1 VDAQANPP
9 SSAPAGGSPAP
20 LPIAARRHRL
30 VAEVDRRLR
39 GACAVEA
46 GARIAIGA
54 SGGADSTA
62 LLVACAAVAGRRR
75 GPAPAAVHVHHHL
88 RGAEADE
95 DLEFVRRLCDRLGV
109 ALLVEHVHPGAT
121 PGNLAAAAR
130 HLRYRALAG
139 AARDLGASA
148 VAVAHHADDQLETML
163 MALLRGAGPDGLAG
177 MPWSRPLGSPPP
189 DHGDGRAGDGG
200 AIRLVRPLL
209 AARHDDCIDLCR
221 AAGTGWREDSSN
233 ADLGRLRARL
243 RSTLVPAIEALA
255 PGAARRATGSADA
268 IRAAAAL
275 LRDRVDVVFGPPDQ
289 HIWPREALADLPVPV
304 IASGLRRAAVAM
316 RPDLADAIG
325 QRHLLAAAEAI
336 AGATR
341 RPRRFRWRSSLTLD
355 VTART
360 VRFVDESRPRG
371 G

>member
-1 VDAQANPP
+1 VDAQPNPP
-9 SSAPAGGSPAP
+9 SSAPADDAPAP

-30 VAEVDRRLR
+30 IAEVDRRLR
-39 GACAVEA
+39 GACAVEV

-62 LLVACAAVAGRRR
+62 LLVACAAVARRRR

-109 ALLVEHVHPGAT
+109 ALRIEHIHPRAT
-121 PGNLAAAAR
+121 SGNLAAAAR
-130 HLRYRALAG
+130 RLRYRALAG
-139 AARDLGASA
+139 AARALGATA

-177 MPWSRPLGSPPP
+177 MPWSRPLGPPRP
-189 DHGDGRAGDGG
+189 GGEGGSASDDGT
-200 AIRLVRPLL
+200 IRLVRPLL
-209 AARHDDCIDLCR
+209 AARHEECVDLCR

-243 RSTLVPAIEALA
+243 RSTLVPAIETLA

-275 LRDRVDVVFGPPDQ
+275 LRDRVEVVFGPPDQ
-289 HIWPREALADLPVPV
+289 HLWPRETLAVLPVPV

-316 RPDLADAIG
+316 RPDLADAVG

-336 AGATR
+336 VGATL
-341 RPRRFRWRSSLTLD
+341 RPRRFRWRSGITLD

-360 VRFVDESRPRG
+360 VRFVDGSPPRG

>member
-1 VDAQANPP
+1 VDARINPASP
-9 SSAPAGGSPAP
+9 APAGAGSEP

-30 VAEVDRRLR
+30 IAEVDRRLR

-46 GARIAIGA
+46 CERIAIGA

-62 LLVACAAVAGRRR
+62 LLVACTAVARRR
-75 GPAPAAVHVHHHL
+75 SGPAPAAVHVHHHL

-109 ALLVEHVHPGAT
+109 ALRVEHVHPGADS
-121 PGNLAAAAR
+121 GNLAAAAR
-130 HLRYRALAG
+130 RLRYRALAG
-139 AARDLGASA
+139 AARELGAAA

-177 MPWSRPLGSPPP
+177 MPWSRPLRTAPP
-189 DHGDGRAGDGG
+189 GDEGDRASAGG

-221 AAGTGWREDSSN
+221 AAGSGWREDSSN
-233 ADLGRLRARL
+233 ADLGRLRARV

-289 HIWPREALADLPVPV
+289 RIWPRAALAVLPVSV

-316 RPDLADAIG
+316 RPDLADAVG

-336 AGATR
+336 AGETR
-341 RPRRFRWRSSLTLD
+341 RPRRFRWRNGLTLD

-360 VRFVDESRPRG
+360 VRFVDESRPPG